1 MSFVYRP
8 PYDLVQPPPPPHTP
22 STFPTAGATWRAN
35 LNTDITGLNVDSD
48 VPLRLRYEI
57 KITVAPATTPAF
69 KWQYRKNGGTW
80 TDITAASSNVKTL
93 NSANFADGD
102 DVISQL
108 LGTEAYNSSNAAA
121 EETSGT
127 FTMPN
132 DFLVGT
138 VIETEIAVTI
148 ISADLANLDDLDFR
162 IVKSN
167 ATVLDTYTQ
176 TATLTDVSKGAGG
189 SIIPIIQQHRR
200 MRQ

>member
-8 PYDLVQPPPPPHTP
+8 PFELVQPPPPPYIPTL
-22 STFPTAGATWRAN
+22 FPTSGATWRAN
-35 LNTDITGLNVDSD
+35 LNTDITGLVVDSD
-48 VPLRLRYEI
+48 VELRLRYEI
-57 KITVAPATTPAF
+57 KVTVATATTPAF
-69 KWQYRKNGGTW
+69 KWQYRKNAGTW

-93 NSANFADGD
+93 NSSNFADGD

-148 ISADLANLDDLDFR
+148 VSADLANLDDLDFR
-162 IVKSN
+162 IVESD
-167 ATVLDTYTQ
+167 ATEFTTYTQ
-176 TATLTDVSKGAGG
+176 TATLTDVSKGAAA
-189 SIIPIIQQHRR
+189 SAAIYRRRHR
-200 MRQ
+200 